1 MDQYGKIGKTEI
13 LTLPLKADVKVVSG
27 TYTASGRVL
36 LTYQREG
43 DGEEYYRLATLND
56 DGTGFL
62 DIYEGEI
69 PKKQGANGI
78 RFMCFQDNRRILLG
92 DYVVECEPDMDH
104 CTESRLVPVEYP
116 PIAGDGSPFAMR
128 WSEIVV
134 SPDNGHMAWTVL
146 SGISGSVNLLAEL
159 VRKED
164 RYCLEHV
171 QEIGDGQILVPEEG
185 NPGYSRLNVVRG
197 GEIKQFVRGGR
208 ALSLAGM
215 GAETKIADSVV
226 QALDSEEVLQ
236 ITHTPCYDETTI
248 LSPDEK
254 LGIVMSTRF
263 SPGTN
268 CAILA
273 LVPRPYMR
281 LSLMNVILPVYM
293 FSVASVRQQGEGNIG
308 PALIELDR
316 SMEEEGYLGIDLSD
330 PEGRWVYHSPMSW
343 HPDSKRAMWVE
354 RERGGGRGRL
364 RIVRL
369 PEYSVSQ
376 PVSPAKVPEHI
387 PYGHPVDCIR
397 PMSHETADTVKIRGG
412 HSGEFHGHTLEDGE
426 RRYDYKRYSDDGKTF
441 YQGWECFRRL
451 EDGCIYR
458 ADLTVDGEQQGRMDL
473 QVYFAQ
479 ENMWSP
485 VTLDFT
491 KGEDGLPRTRG
502 YAQWQG
508 ERLDLAQSA
517 L

>member
-1 MDQYGKIGKTEI
+1 MERYGKIGKTETA
-13 LTLPLKADVKVVSG
+13 TLPLEEDIQVVSG

-36 LTYQREG
+36 LTYQRQG
-43 DGEEYYRLATLND
+43 DAEEYYRLATLND

-69 PKKQGANGI
+69 PRKPGANGI

-92 DYVVECEPDMDH
+92 DYVVECRPDMDR
-104 CTESRLVPVEYP
+104 CTESCLVPVAYP
-116 PIAGDGSPFAMR
+116 PIADDGSPYAMR

-146 SGISGSVNLLAEL
+146 SGTSGSVNLLAEL
-159 VRKED
+159 VRRED
-164 RYCLEHV
+164 GYHLENV
-171 QEIGDGQILVPEEG
+171 QEIGDGRIVVPEEG
-185 NPGYSRLNVVRG
+185 HPGYSRLKVVRG

-263 SPGTN
+263 SPDTN

-281 LSLMNVILPVYM
+281 LSLMNAILPIYM
-293 FSVASVRQQGEGNIG
+293 YSVATVRQQGKGNIG

-316 SMEEEGYLGIDLSD
+316 SMNEEGYLGIDLSD
-330 PEGRWVYHSPMSW
+330 PEGKWVYHSPMSW
-343 HPDSKRAMWVE
+343 HPDSRRAMWVE
-354 RERGGGRGRL
+354 RERGGSRGRL
-364 RIVRL
+364 RIVSL
-369 PEYSVSQ
+369 PEYAASA
-376 PVSPAKVPEHI
+376 PVPAAQVPKDI
-387 PYGHPVDCIR
+387 PYGRPADCIS
-397 PMSHETADTVKIRGG
+397 PVSHNAAGTVKIRGK
-412 HSGEFHGHTLEDGE
+412 HSGEFYAEALENGE
-426 RRYDYKRYSDDGKTF
+426 TRYCYEQYSDDGETF
-441 YQGWECFRRL
+441 YQGWESFRRAQ
-451 EDGCIYR
+451 DGCVYR
-458 ADLTVDGEQQGRMDL
+458 ADLAVEGAGQGRMDL
-473 QVYFAQ
+473 QIYFSQ

-485 VTLDFT
+485 VTLDFSPE
-491 KGEDGLPRTRG
+491 EDGLPRTRG

-508 ERLDLAQSA
+508 ERLEA
-517 L
+517 